1 MLERLKLLENN
12 ILDLRDLK
20 SKFSLED
27 VSSDRTKEWALRY
40 GLLETIQIVIDIS
53 CYLVSRDNLGNPATY
68 TECIELLQRFEYLD
82 RGLAEKLNGMIGLR
96 NILVHEYLAVD
107 REKLY
112 HLLED
117 IGDFEEFAIRIQR
130 FL

>member
-12 ILDLRDLK
+12 IRDLRDLK

-27 VSSDRTKEWALRY
+27 VCSDRTKEWALRY

-96 NILVHEYLAVD
+96 NILVHEYLAVE

-117 IGDFEEFAIRIQR
+117 IGDFEEFAIRTQR

>member
-1 MLERLKLLENN
+1 
-12 ILDLRDLK
+12 
-20 SKFSLED
+20 
-27 VSSDRTKEWALRY
+27 LRY

-96 NILVHEYLAVD
+96 NILVHEYLAVE